1 MLTYL
6 LIFCSILVLPENFAV
21 YVDCWVQGL
30 PSPSH
35 PWVLMGH
42 THNVQEVR
50 GHMETWEGPGSG
62 FCDRGESHCQIC

>member
-6 LIFCSILVLPENFAV
+6 LILFSILVLQEHFAV

-30 PSPSH
+30 PCPSH
-35 PWVLMGH
+35 SWVLMGY

-50 GHMETWEGPGSG
+50 GHMETWEGLKSG
-62 FCDRGESHCQIC
+62 FCDRGDSHCQIC